1 MKEGDVV
8 RLRSGG
14 PYMTLVSRTGEDARP
29 GWTCVW
35 FTQDAETRSSAFL
48 ESLLVTYDE
57 ATGAAPPG
65 DEAVTFA
72 DEEAPPAPAQTWKQ
86 KRGLT

>member
-14 PYMTLVSRTGEDARP
+14 PYMTLLVRETDGTPTWRCGWFSLAGEDRAATYP
-29 GWTCVW
+29 
-35 FTQDAETRSSAFL
+35 AHAL
-48 ESLLVTYDE
+48 ITYDE
-57 ATGAAPPG
+57 ATGAAPP
-65 DEAVTFA
+65 ENEESFT
-72 DEEAPPAPAQTWKQ
+72 DEEAPPAPVQTWKQ